1 MVFLFA
7 MVAFAVDVGYLVL
20 VRTQAQRTADA
31 AALAGAASLYEPIAS
46 LENYA
51 YYLPPDPDT
60 ARTEARRFVRH
71 NLTAGKTVDVDLNVW
86 NEPSGDILVGRLYNA
101 VDQTEPMDFFFPN
114 PNTVQV
120 SVRLTQNHKNGP
132 VTLFFARPL
141 GFSTAESGA
150 DATAMIWYPSVLP
163 FATSVDNWER
173 LLRGETADSLAR
185 EPGQGSFGITS
196 GQDGIPELEMFPG
209 PWDNGD
215 LPPGNFGVL
224 QIGSQGEV
232 LEILRRQIDMGPTED
247 DLAYHGGGL
256 ESGEKVPGRTGIKSS
271 TKHAFLGGWADG
283 RTFGGMLGRPRQLPI
298 YESAEGNG
306 ENAVFTLSRFVA
318 VHVMALKIGGRW
330 RTQYRDT
337 EGDEIEAVKV
347 QPLRSTDQLIQ
358 VQLVR

>member
-1 MVFLFA
+1 
-7 MVAFAVDVGYLVL
+7 
-20 VRTQAQRTADA
+20 
-31 AALAGAASLYEPIAS
+31 
-46 LENYA
+46 
-51 YYLPPDPDT
+51 
-60 ARTEARRFVRH
+60 
-71 NLTAGKTVDVDLNVW
+71 
-86 NEPSGDILVGRLYNA
+86 
-101 VDQTEPMDFFFPN
+101 
-114 PNTVQV
+114 
-120 SVRLTQNHKNGP
+120 
-132 VTLFFARPL
+132 
-141 GFSTAESGA
+141 
-150 DATAMIWYPSVLP
+150 MIWYPSVLP

-173 LLRGETADSLAR
+173 LVRGETADTLAR

-224 QIGSQGEV
+224 QIGPQGEV
-232 LEILRRQIDMGPTED
+232 LEVLRRQIDMGPTQD
-247 DLAYHGGGL
+247 DMAPHGGAL
-256 ESGEKVPGRTGIKSS
+256 KSGEQIPGRTGIKSS

-283 RTFGGMLGRPRQLPI
+283 RTFGGMLGRPRQLPL

-330 RTQYRDT
+330 RTQYGDT

-347 QPLRSTDQLIQ
+347 QPLRSTDDLIQ